1 MTDISSNDSREN
13 INFSTDYMTNL
24 LQNTIKVDE
33 EKKNN
38 FNVKNIINNH
48 HHNTYKDND
57 TENESISNFVS
68 PTETRNDTTNFF
80 GTLQERKP
88 DPNYT
93 LPGNK
98 SQKIHQKQ
106 QQPLDEDEDDYMYLS
121 KDKQYM
127 KKLDILQ
134 KLGDLTKNGTKLSQ
148 AYSINSD
155 YFIMKYEYELHK
167 KSKNKIKTINWLN
180 GLLYS
185 IVEGTE
191 ILCSETDYIKSKV
204 DLTGWTEKTHS
215 QMDEYTEAFSA
226 LLDEYNIGGKDYPAL
241 LQLAFL
247 FFGGAV
253 SVAIQNKIPNTEQY
267 TPSEIERLR
276 KKAIQDREQA
286 MGSVNKK
293 KDRMNENI
301 ISEIKEMEFLKE
313 SKENFYKKQEEME
326 KLKKEYEKNVVM
338 DDITRQRHN
347 TLQQMKS
354 NLQNLNINPPEVSSP
369 KNILYENNSSSS
381 LSENSNSQNENN
393 NSNSKK
399 SQSIYTKSRKGKK
412 GLVINI

>member
-13 INFSTDYMTNL
+13 INYSTDYMTNL

-38 FNVKNIINNH
+38 FNIKNILNN
-48 HHNTYKDND
+48 NNKDND
-57 TENESISNFVS
+57 TENESISHFVS
-68 PTETRNDTTNFF
+68 PTETQNNTTNFF
-80 GTLQERKP
+80 GTIQEKRP
-88 DPNYT
+88 EPNYT
-93 LPGNK
+93 VPQNASK
-98 SQKIHQKQ
+98 SQKHPQN
-106 QQPLDEDEDDYMYLS
+106 LDNDEDDYMYLS

-167 KSKNKIKTINWLN
+167 KSKNKIKTINWMN

-247 FFGGAV
+247 FFGGAI

-286 MGSVNKK
+286 IGSVNKK

-326 KLKKEYEKNVVM
+326 KLKKEYEKTIVM
-338 DDITRQRHN
+338 DDITKQRHD

-354 NLQNLNINPPEVSSP
+354 NLQNLNISPTVSSP

-381 LSENSNSQNENN
+381 LSEKSNSQNENN